1 MEKFLSLIKYYLL
14 AILTVACYPAEII
27 AQSDSEVTGR
37 WNITVQLPDGD
48 FPGWLEI
55 KRSGFNTMTGRY
67 VGSEGSARPIS
78 RIHYSEENQV
88 YSFSIPPQWKRI
100 DEELHFE
107 FALDGDNLT
116 GTTQVEDET
125 LNWTAVRAPHL
136 DRTEPPVW
144 GNPVSLLDENMSKW
158 TIPENNKFQMENGI
172 LVNSE
177 VGGNLVSTEKFEDFK
192 LHAEFR
198 YPEGSNSGIY
208 LRGRYEVQIA
218 DQHGRRP
225 NDQMIGGVY
234 GFITPS
240 VNAAKKADEWQT
252 MDVTLVGRMVTVVL
266 NGVEVISNQA
276 IPGITGGALDS
287 NEGEPG
293 PIMIQG
299 DHGPVDFRK
308 LVITP
313 STR

>member
-1 MEKFLSLIKYYLL
+1 MKNFLNLIKHYLF
-14 AILTVACYPAEII
+14 AILIAALLPAEII
-27 AQSDSEVTGR
+27 AQSDSEVIGR
-37 WNITVQLPDGD
+37 WNMTVQLDDGE

-55 KRSGFNTMTGRY
+55 KRSGLSAMTGNY
-67 VGSEGSARPIS
+67 VGYEGSARPIS
-78 RIHYSEENQV
+78 KINYSEENQV

-100 DEELHFE
+100 DGDLHFE
-107 FALDGDNLT
+107 FTLDDNKLT
-116 GTTQVEDET
+116 GTTKMDDET
-125 LNWTAVRAPHL
+125 LEWTAVRAPHL
-136 DRTEPPVW
+136 DRTEPPIW

-158 TIPENNKFQMENGI
+158 IIPENNKFQMENGI

-177 VGGNLVSTEKFEDFK
+177 VGGNLVTTERFEDFK

-225 NDQMIGGVY
+225 HDQIIGGVY

-240 VNAAKKADEWQT
+240 VNAARKADEWQT
-252 MDVTLVGRMVTVVL
+252 MDITLVGRMVTVVL
-266 NGVEVISNQA
+266 NGVEVISNQS